1 MGWYSRFSMEG
12 MKSEGAPIH
21 WRVVRF
27 ALVGFLVLTLITPV
41 PVWSGALSMGSAR
54 GVGSVELSLADG
66 KNWLSVGSRS
76 LPILDGTQL
85 RTSNGGVVIDMS
97 DGSRLNVLPFSF
109 VRLREVAGTTEV
121 SLVHGRLSFRLPRDT
136 RVEIRT
142 PAVRLEPVRTAVM
155 RGETFVAREGPM
167 GLKMEAG
174 SLQVHE
180 LAGGRQ
186 VRLAGLEPV
195 FVPKRPATTAPL
207 FTSDVPASSPAGA
220 KAVFDLSGR
229 SLGYLHHGAQLVVH
243 PGYTSDLTQPFAP
256 KLVHLAMA
264 KIPEKDRSDAMP
276 VFDLNGRYEGYVA
289 GPVFYAQA
297 QVGQAA
303 EDAPPATI
311 LGMDPLTFYAL
322 AGSLG
327 AVVGVSAA
335 GAAGAFGGGR
345 AATPTGPNR

>member
-1 MGWYSRFSMEG
+1 MHRQVARFS
-12 MKSEGAPIH
+12 
-21 WRVVRF
+21 
-27 ALVGFLVLTLITPV
+27 LVGFLVLPLITPV
-41 PVWSGALSMGSAR
+41 PVWSAALSMGTAR
-54 GVGSVELSLADG
+54 GVGSVELSLENG

-109 VRLREVAGTTEV
+109 VRLREAAGTTQV
-121 SLVHGRLSFRLPRDT
+121 SLVHGRLSFHLPRAA

-142 PAVRLEPVRTAVM
+142 PAIRLEPVRTEVM
-155 RGETFVAREGPM
+155 RGEIFVAREGTM
-167 GLKMEAG
+167 GLKMAAG

-180 LAGGRQ
+180 LAAGGRH
-186 VRLAGLEPV
+186 VWLAGLEPV
-195 FVPKRPATTAPL
+195 FLPKRPDTAAPL
-207 FTSDVPASSPAGA
+207 FTSEVPASPPAGT
-220 KAVFDLSGR
+220 KAVFDPRGR
-229 SLGYLHHGAQLVVH
+229 SLGYLHHDAQLVVH
-243 PGYTSDLTQPFAP
+243 PGYTSDLTAPFAP

-276 VFDLNGRYEGYVA
+276 VFDLNGSYEGYVA

-297 QVGQAA
+297 QVA
-303 EDAPPATI
+303 EAVAGEPPATI
-311 LGMDPLTFYAL
+311 LGMEPLTFYAL

-327 AVVGVSAA
+327 AVAGVSAA

-345 AATPTGPNR
+345 AATPTGPSR